1 MSVFLIFVAEQVKI
15 DHENKVKIDHENKRM
30 ACLLLISLI
39 KMVSLKIELPGCCCC
54 LRVSRV
60 SRFS

>member
-1 MSVFLIFVAEQVKI
+1 MSVFLIFVAEQ
-15 DHENKVKIDHENKRM
+15 VKIDHENKRM